1 VMKDMQTGVS
11 GYGPMKY
18 ALSLQMGTAQTYQR
32 PPYSDVTDAQKI
44 ALNKALVE
52 IKALG

>member
-1 VMKDMQTGVS
+1 
-11 GYGPMKY
+11 
-18 ALSLQMGTAQTYQR
+18 MGTPQTYQR
-32 PPYSDVTDAQKI
+32 PPYSDVSEAQKV